1 MTKPRPTLLK
11 SLFMVGEAEPSALF
25 AAADA
30 LVIDETQL
38 DEASQVR
45 FSGFLDRLAV
55 LIDPADTDHLAETLA
70 LAVKRGVAGV
80 ILAPRCRMVDVQKAD
95 VLLSASEAAQGLAL
109 GTTRIIATVGD
120 VADSLL
126 AAGRMAG
133 ASARLLALAGSGHQL
148 AQSLN
153 VENGAA
159 PVTVAR
165 GLVVLTAA
173 SAGVLA
179 LAEADEGLSG
189 AAFEK
194 ACLQDRADGYCGKF
208 VTSPEQVE
216 TANRVFGNA

>member
-1 MTKPRPTLLK
+1 MTKPRPTPLK
-11 SLFMVGEAEPSALF
+11 SLFIVGEAEPSAHF

-45 FSGFLDRLAV
+45 FSSFLDRLFV
-55 LIDPADTDHLAETLA
+55 RIDPADTDYLAETLT

-80 ILAPRCRMVDVQKAD
+80 ILAARCRVADVQKAD
-95 VLLSASEAAQGLAL
+95 VLLSASEVAQGLAL
-109 GTTRIIATVGD
+109 GATRIIANMD
-120 VADSLL
+120 DFADSLL

-133 ASARLLALAGSGHQL
+133 ASARLVALAGSGHQL

-153 VENGAA
+153 VESGAA
-159 PVTVAR
+159 PITVAR
-165 GLVVLTAA
+165 GLAVLTAA

-189 AAFEK
+189 VAFEK

-208 VTSPEQVE
+208 VTSPEQVD
-216 TANRVFGNA
+216 TANRVFGRA